1 VNLLLVSFLGDQKT
15 VIGQEYGDTDFVNDD
30 FTANKKSFG
39 ELLKNLCEFFNGDV
53 IIKEYDNATSVKFD
67 LGKSF
72 MSKNCQFSV
81 TYYNDVSQ
89 LIRGPVFV
97 IEENDEDDRWK
108 ESWEMKKKR
117 FKSAEYIDNLGRVAI
132 WNGKKR
138 KLEIK
143 MKGYVVTITV
153 SPKMRAKNK
162 LDNNTDVKNVAV
174 AMAKVLGYFKTIQ
187 VSEGKK

>member
-39 ELLKNLCEFFNGDV
+39 ELPKNLCEFFNEDV
-53 IIKEYDNATSVKFD
+53 IIKEYDNATSVKFNP
-67 LGKSF
+67 GKSF
-72 MSKNCQFSV
+72 MNKNCQFSV
-81 TYYNDVSQ
+81 TYFNDESQ
-89 LIRGPVFV
+89 LIRGSVFV
-97 IEENDEDDRWK
+97 IKENDEDDRWK
-108 ESWEMKKKR
+108 ESWEMRKKR
-117 FKSAEYIDNLGRVAI
+117 FKSAEYVDNLGMAAI

-153 SPKMRAKNK
+153 PPKMLSKNK
-162 LDNNTDVKNVAV
+162 LDDNSDVKNVAV
-174 AMAKVLGYFKTIQ
+174 AMAKSSGLF
-187 VSEGKK
+187 